1 MVVWAGYTPSA
12 SMAIIAT
19 ISMGGRAGQKE
30 DQGLHRDGTACIAPE
45 HLLPLT
51 TGAAEHSLFNDR

>member
-1 MVVWAGYTPSA
+1 
-12 SMAIIAT
+12 
-19 ISMGGRAGQKE
+19 MGGRAGQKE